1 MNGWCILTG
10 SCRQLHGKLSHS
22 HLHWQHNVINCTCD
36 KSSISPSLPPTHHWS
51 QPLFLEDYINFVT
64 WSPYYYILHNLP
76 WKPFLL
82 QEMSGTDFH
91 HTKTRTFCQFVE
103 DYRSKW
109 PPFPLILISSYYWD
123 KKYPFFA
130 PQIVYPPPLP
140 LTPPTLLKRQIGA

>member
-1 MNGWCILTG
+1 MYFDCYSQTTA
-10 SCRQLHGKLSHS
+10 RQ
-22 HLHWQHNVINCTCD
+22 TR
-36 KSSISPSLPPTHHWS
+36 PLPPTLSAQCHQLYMQQKLYKP
-51 QPLFLEDYINFVT
+51 QPTLPIIDHSLYFLKTTFVT

-91 HTKTRTFCQFVE
+91 QTKTRTFCQFVE

-130 PQIVYPPPLP
+130 TPIVYPPPLP
-140 LTPPTLLKRQIGA
+140 LTPPTLLKRQTGA